1 MKLTEQEILDKLE
14 TYKNYI
20 LSMSNDISN
29 LKNQLAQKVS
39 QISDLEKELE
49 QKNSLLQNELIAHK
63 KTENLYKQLQQ
74 SSDKLEKI
82 SNERFE
88 EIRSLKEQLSNINIK
103 SVVEKPVE
111 KSTEKSAENDSHRR
125 LVQFEQD
132 DPVKYYKFGN
142 ARKSFADCFR
152 TFIKETCP
160 KTSGKFVNEP
170 RIISLK
176 LNLSPKTEQAFLDNL
191 EAIEI
196 NKKPLIE
203 QIGGSYYTNY
213 SLDEILE
220 NVF

>member
-20 LSMSNDISN
+20 LSMSNDIST

-49 QKNSLLQNELIAHK
+49 QKNSLLQKELIAHK
-63 KTENLYKQLQQ
+63 KTEGLYEQLQQ
-74 SSDKLEKI
+74 SSNKLEKI
-82 SNERFE
+82 SNERLE
-88 EIRSLKEQLSNINIK
+88 EIRPLKEQLSNINIK
-103 SVVEKPVE
+103 SVVEKP
-111 KSTEKSAENDSHRR
+111 TDKSAENDSHRR

-132 DPVKYYKFGN
+132 DPVKHYKFGD

-160 KTSGKFVNEP
+160 KISGKFVNEP